1 MDDRVLTEEARD
13 EIVVTGITLFYCMWL
28 RVNSIFSLFGAVF
41 HSPPGEKG
49 TAAKG
54 KGA

>member
-28 RVNSIFSLFGAVF
+28 RVNSIFSLFGAFF
-41 HSPPGEKG
+41 HSTPDSQ
-49 TAAKG
+49 G
-54 KGA
+54 K